1 MYAPTDGRVIGDA
14 AAGVGVSLGN
24 RDADG
29 IGDALA
35 RDGVDA
41 PVDESKAGADVGACC
56 GTVT

>member
-1 MYAPTDGRVIGDA
+1 MYAPTDGRVIGA
-14 AAGVGVSLGN
+14 AADGIGVSLGN

-35 RDGVDA
+35 GGGDA
-41 PVDESKAGADVGACC
+41 PVDESKAGADLGACC